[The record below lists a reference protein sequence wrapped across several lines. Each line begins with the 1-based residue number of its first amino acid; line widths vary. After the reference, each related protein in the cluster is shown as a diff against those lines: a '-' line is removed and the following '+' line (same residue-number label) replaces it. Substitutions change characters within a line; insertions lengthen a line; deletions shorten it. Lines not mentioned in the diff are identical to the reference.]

1 MPASRSPITI
11 TGLLALAAVLGSP
24 ARSEGNETLID
35 FGVIPPTPVESSAE
49 ENRDLEP
56 SDFKASTAE
65 RTTAEAPTPP
75 DAEPAET
82 SKPGP
87 VVQPPP
93 ELRLRA
99 DRQAYDAKRRL
110 YVAEGNVR
118 AVINGGV
125 LQADRLELDSNFN
138 SLFARGSVRYRKG
151 AQYFQAGSLRF
162 SLIQGSGSM
171 EDVYGVLDLD
181 SAAIDFNPLTNNQAA
196 GSDSAPPS
204 DPADSEDPS
213 PERLLPVVES
223 SGLGFPTAIDV
234 ELGAFTANRISSQ
247 GDDAGL
253 WSRDQPLPTDE
264 WLAADTSQ
272 ADSKA
277 DEDMACPPAIPAI
290 PDWHPHPW
298 AVTAWGGQMI
308 DSNFGD
314 TFLFNGRMRPEYLL
328 GVSMQKRIWR
338 AGPVQLELEA
348 DLFAHQAYEQQG
360 GPFNQSVPNANTPAQ
375 TFGEGIL
382 GIGARLWVQP
392 WLSLGFVEG
401 ISYNSAVSNYER
413 TYREN
418 YANLLNYL
426 AFELE
431 AAVSPDLS
439 MVGRIHHRSG
449 AFGTYSGVKEGS
461 NAYLVGL
468 RYRWGQDQPEQ
479 VSPEAPPPLGCPDAE
494 RAARIQSQSLSEQ
507 LEDIALG
514 NPLKETV
521 ANSAAVDDPMESST
535 GADGTKVSLS
545 EQERLR
551 RKAIAAIDQ
560 RISSIQLQQRLVIEQ
575 SRGVSDKVRNSEVL
589 SANRYGGV
597 KPSQLNTLGKTQLIT
612 GEISRWRIQAAEVRF
627 TPEGWTASRM
637 SFTNDPYTPAQTRID
652 ADDVVATEQDN
663 GDILIKSQRNRLIVE
678 ERLPIPVSRTQRI
691 QKQEEVVNRWVLG
704 IDNDDRSGFFVG
716 RELKSIELADNIS
729 LDLQPQFL
737 VQRAIDGSNKSYV
750 APGDSV
756 DDSKTTQSNAIGDLF
771 GFEAELSGD
780 VLGWNATVEADISTL
795 NPSNFSNGSR
805 FWGNMNRFIKLPLV
819 GEVETRLFAAYR
831 YRTWNGSL
839 GETDVYSAYGA
850 FAEQKG
856 DWQWGKL
863 FNNYI
868 WRFGV
873 GNYQAES
880 FTSTKLI
887 DTLRANFYGSL
898 NSSYSLWRG
907 KPAALTPEAAYRYS
921 PVAIVPGLTLR
932 TNINTSL
939 AAFGNGKSQST
950 VSLTGGP
957 TLTLGTFSRPFL
969 DYTQLSISGGGTL
982 KQGASPFEFDQSVD
996 LATLGIGLT
1005 QQLAGPLLLNAG
1017 IGLNVDPGSEFY
1029 GNVIN
1034 SNIELRWQRRSYDL
1048 GFYFNPYE
1056 GIGGFRFR
1064 LNDFNFTGTGQPF
1077 IPYTPRN
1084 LPNELERRPF

>member
-1 MPASRSPITI
+1 M
-11 TGLLALAAVLGSP
+11 AAVLGGP
-24 ARSEGNETLID
+24 ARSEGIEDLIE
-35 FGVIPPTPVESSAE
+35 FGVIPPTRLESTSDENVSREALTSEPEQE
-49 ENRDLEP
+49 EI
-56 SDFKASTAE
+56 
-65 RTTAEAPTPP
+65 
-75 DAEPAET
+75 AEPG
-82 SKPGP
+82 S
-87 VVQPPP
+87 VIQPPP
-93 ELRLRA
+93 ELHLRA
-99 DRQAYDAKRRL
+99 DRQTYDARRQL
-110 YVAEGNVR
+110 LIVEGNVS

-125 LQADRLELDSNFN
+125 LQADRLEFDTTFN

-151 AQYFQAGSLRF
+151 TQYFQASSLRF

-171 EDVYGVLDLD
+171 QDVYGVLDLD
-181 SAAIDFNPLTNNQAA
+181 TAAVDFNPLSSNQI
-196 GSDSAPPS
+196 SPAPYAT
-204 DPADSEDPS
+204 PARQIPIEDAS
-213 PERLLPVVES
+213 QDRLLPVVES
-223 SGLGFPTAIDV
+223 TGLGFPSAIDI
-234 ELGAFTANRISSQ
+234 ELESSTANRISPQ
-247 GDDAGL
+247 IDGAGFWDL
-253 WSRDQPLPTDE
+253 EQPLSSDS
-264 WLAADTSQ
+264 WLVPDTTPIE
-272 ADSKA
+272 SKA
-277 DEDMACPPAIPAI
+277 GEGMACPPEIPAI

-338 AGPVQLELEA
+338 AGPLQLELEA

-360 GPFNQSVPNANTPAQ
+360 GPFNQTVPNANTPAQ

-382 GIGARLWVQP
+382 GLGARLWVQP
-392 WLSLGFVEG
+392 WLSFGFVEG

-431 AAVSPDLS
+431 ATVSPELS

-461 NAYLVGL
+461 NAYLIGL
-468 RYRWGQDQPEQ
+468 RYRWGQDQPEPL
-479 VSPEAPPPLGCPDAE
+479 SPEAPPPLGCPDSDRE
-494 RAARIQSQSLSEQ
+494 ARIKPQRLSEQ
-507 LEDIALG
+507 LEDITLG
-514 NPLKETV
+514 NPLRESAPK
-521 ANSAAVDDPMESST
+521 SAATDVKEVREQSDDWR
-535 GADGTKVSLS
+535 LS
-545 EQERLR
+545 PAEQEKR
-551 RKAIAAIDQ
+551 RSAAIAAIDQ

-575 SRGVSDKVRNSEVL
+575 NRGVADNVRNSEVL

-597 KPSQLNTLGKTQLIT
+597 KPTQLNTRGKKKLIT
-612 GEISRWRIQAAEVRF
+612 GTISRWRIQAAQVSF
-627 TPEGWTASRM
+627 TPEGWTADRM
-637 SFTNDPYTPAQTRID
+637 NFTNDPFTPAQTRID
-652 ADDVVATEQDN
+652 AEDVVATEEEN

-691 QKQEEVVNRWVLG
+691 QKQEEVENRWVLN

-716 RELKSIELADNIS
+716 RELKSITLSKNLT

-737 VQRAIDGSNKSYV
+737 LQRAIDGSNNSYV
-750 APGDSV
+750 APGTSIDSGEL
-756 DDSKTTQSNAIGDLF
+756 TQDNAIGDLF
-771 GFEAELSGD
+771 GLEAELSGKL
-780 VLGWNATVEADISTL
+780 LGLNVDAEADISTFS
-795 NPSNFSNGSR
+795 PSNFMNGSR
-805 FWGNMNRFIKLPLV
+805 FWGNVNRFIQLPLL
-819 GEVETRLFAAYR
+819 GKVETRFFGAYR

-850 FAEQKG
+850 FAEKKG
-856 DWQWGKL
+856 DWRWGKL
-863 FNNYI
+863 SNNYI
-868 WRFGV
+868 WRFGL

-880 FTSTKLI
+880 FTSTNLI
-887 DTLRANFYGSL
+887 DTTRANFYGSM
-898 NSSYSLWRG
+898 NSSYPLWRG
-907 KPAALTPEAAYRYS
+907 NPAEPTPEAAYRYS

-932 TNINTSL
+932 TNVNTTI
-939 AAFGNGKSQST
+939 AAFGDGKSQST
-950 VSLTGGP
+950 FSITGGP
-957 TLTLGTFSRPFL
+957 TLTLGTFSKPFL
-969 DYTQLSISGGGTL
+969 DYTELSIAGGGTL

-1005 QQLAGPLLLNAG
+1005 QQIAGPLLLSAG
-1017 IGLNVDPGSEFY
+1017 VGVNVDPSSEFY

-1064 LNDFNFTGTGQPF
+1064 LNDFNFTGTGLPF

-1084 LPNELERRPF
+1084 LPNELETRPF